1 MLTAKGDPFETLV
14 DATQKLR
21 RDSPEILVLTD
32 GISRIFDALINRVE
46 DLGILSEEASVELE
60 RQMDNLI
67 HSVKN
72 TVHSKGTSALN
83 STKVVLAE
91 IQKSVEQFLHD
102 KQFPSVEEISRKL
115 VKVSEQVKELVSYV
129 DQQREDEVSDS
140 GSRSGFVDETMK
152 IEFSKFLTGAIGSSN
167 KNFTD
172 SRFAEDDKQQQEI
185 SVSVHQDIV
194 KQNAELNSKL
204 SNLESLRKNDQQV
217 IDLQYRCLEVLQ
229 NQVRDLMK
237 LHEEMKLKDQA
248 AAASLSN
255 SPESPTYKQHTKSPS
270 KAHLAEKFQS
280 KLEQIGE
287 EMEEIEETNKKIQ
300 DIQGLS
306 FDRKLR
312 MSVERDTAEV
322 KISEHEI
329 WRNDEV
335 VTRELQLGEEK
346 SELDEAEMRIRAS
359 APENDIEAI
368 FKQAMKGIGLSDP
381 PRNPKSWANDKKISP
396 QKERLSTNSSNS
408 HSNTENSI
416 SIKPSTTPPLNF
428 RKTPGLAKIGA
439 APPSAIRSVTP
450 RQPVAPQLSPSGT
463 SWDRDAFSASYQP
476 ATKVRPPSSTK
487 GPRNGRS
494 TSATSE
500 NAPAKTPTG
509 QPTQSLTAMIRKEV
523 KSVKTELNLVTSVV
537 APKSGERHSSKT
549 LTGTNLTPTTLSQ
562 SQSHQIISGMFGGLQ
577 RSNSKGSNKPSTS
590 QEKVFRRSS
599 VAKSDD
605 IERKGSSLRGS
616 FNLERSTG
624 RGAANGHFT
633 KSDYYPGGV
642 SASASITSLPKK
654 DNSLSL
660 SNQASASKPPRTP
673 TIDARQNSPK
683 KPIME
688 STGGN
693 YGIGAEALIR
703 RSSMENISAELR
715 SLKKESLARDVPSS
729 MKMGL
734 KTSAVA
740 TSHSSLVKGAAG
752 IASFNK
758 ASCQPSTN
766 HVLGK
771 TRQFA
776 RSTLEPDS
784 SPQILIHKPRTS
796 PKKNVPKSS
805 LMDSYGFAMRQSHQ
819 PDSQAVDRNLL
830 RYIDKLQRENANL
843 RESSV
848 GSTNLEAFKLKTE
861 NTHLKDAIMLLT
873 GRDAYEFIRPSATS
887 PAQLRDPLSSEDF
900 DSDLA
905 FLARSERGS
914 ATLPSQ
920 RMTTEH

>member
-1 MLTAKGDPFETLV
+1 M
-14 DATQKLR
+14 
-21 RDSPEILVLTD
+21 LTD
-32 GISRIFDALINRVE
+32 GISRIFDTLINRVE

-60 RQMDNLI
+60 RQMENLI

-72 TVHSKGTSALN
+72 AVHSKGTSALN

-115 VKVSEQVKELVSYV
+115 VKVAEQVKDLVNYV
-129 DQQREDEVSDS
+129 EQQREDEVSDS

-152 IEFSKFLTGAIGSSN
+152 IEFSKFLTGAMGSNN

-172 SRFAEDDKQQQEI
+172 SRFAEDEKGQNEV
-185 SVSVHQDIV
+185 SASVHQDIV

-237 LHEEMKLKDQA
+237 LHEEMKAKDQA

-300 DIQGLS
+300 DIQGIS

-312 MSVERDTAEV
+312 ISVERDSADV
-322 KISEHEI
+322 KISEQDV
-329 WRNDEV
+329 WRGEEV
-335 VTRELQLGEEK
+335 ITRDLQLAEEK
-346 SELDEAEMRIRAS
+346 SELDEAEIRIRAS
-359 APENDIEAI
+359 APVNDIDAI

-381 PRNPKSWANDKKISP
+381 PRNPKSWTDNKKVVSP
-396 QKERLSTNSSNS
+396 QKERISTNSSSS
-408 HSNTENSI
+408 HSQTENSI
-416 SIKPSTTPPLNF
+416 SVKPSTTPPLNF
-428 RKTPGLAKIGA
+428 KKTAGLSKIGTG
-439 APPSAIRSVTP
+439 PPSAIRSVTP
-450 RQPVAPQLSPSGT
+450 RQPVAPQLSPYGT
-463 SWDRDAFSASYQP
+463 SWDREAFSNASLHQHSS
-476 ATKVRPPSSTK
+476 TKLQQPSSTK
-487 GPRNGRS
+487 STRNGRS
-494 TSATSE
+494 SSATSE
-500 NAPAKTPTG
+500 THNNNATKPQNS

-523 KSVKTELNLVTSVV
+523 KSVKTELNLVASVV
-537 APKSGERHSSKT
+537 APKSGERNSSKSN
-549 LTGTNLTPTTLSQ
+549 TGVGSTLSQ
-562 SQSHQIISGMFGGLQ
+562 SQSHQIISGMFAGPQ
-577 RSNSKGSNKPSTS
+577 RSNSKGSNKPSVS
-590 QEKVFRRSS
+590 EEKVFRKSS

-605 IERKGSSLRGS
+605 FERKNSSLRGS

-624 RGAANGHFT
+624 AAAGNGHFA
-633 KSDYYPGGV
+633 KSDYYPGLV
-642 SASASITSLPKK
+642 TANASATSLPKK
-654 DNSLSL
+654 DSSLSL

-673 TIDARQNSPK
+673 IMDGRQNSPK
-683 KPIME
+683 KLIME

-693 YGIGAEALIR
+693 YGIGADMINR
-703 RSSMENISAELR
+703 RSSMENVSAELR
-715 SLKKESLARDVPSS
+715 NLKKESLARDVPSS

-734 KTSAVA
+734 KPSTVA

-758 ASCQPSTN
+758 VSYQPSTN

-776 RSTLEPDS
+776 RSTIEPEA

-805 LMDSYGFAMRQSHQ
+805 LTGSYGFGMRQSHE
-819 PDSQAVDRNLL
+819 PDSQAVDRSLL

-848 GSTNLEAFKLKTE
+848 GSSNLEAFKLQTE

-873 GRDAYEFIRPSATS
+873 GRNAYEFIRPSATS
-887 PAQLRDPLSSEDF
+887 QVNLRDPLSSEDF

-920 RMTTEH
+920 RLNTEH